1 MSKRDGDEWLE
12 GVLPMITLT
21 VESIYGGLPD
31 GHAAALAS
39 LSSKGRAGVDAMVKQ
54 AVDSLNG
61 AAQELVRG
69 NVQPL
74 LIVAAQATM
83 GMVLGDIVTAAA
95 KEGAH

>member
-12 GVLPMITLT
+12 GVLMITLT